1 MNKVFGKKTDF
12 APVKEDASRVII
24 CYGYQEV
31 DEENATWIEIYIYK
45 KQVSQVTLEDVKK
58 AIIADIDSQTDEKIL
73 TGFVWTDNDGVE
85 RHVWLS
91 KENQS
96 NYSEAQRRAEK
107 KGNKNYVPVTFK
119 IGEDENNAACYRT
132 FETLDDLNNFYDGV
146 YVHIQQCLAEGWQ
159 KKDAID
165 FEPYEAFFAAAEE
178 QEQEVNE

>member
-12 APVKEDASRVII
+12 APIKEDASRVII

-45 KQVSQVTLEDVKK
+45 KQISQVTLEDVKK

-73 TGFVWTDNDGVE
+73 TGFIWTDNDGVE

-96 NYSEAQRRAEK
+96 NYSEAQRLADK
-107 KGNKNYVPVTFK
+107 KGSKNYTPKTFK
-119 IGEDENNAACYRT
+119 ISESEDKKAYYRT
-132 FETLDDLNNFYDGV
+132 FETLSDLNEFYLAV
-146 YVHIQQCLAEGWQ
+146 YDYIEQCLGEGWQ
-159 KKDAID
+159 QKDAVD
-165 FEPYEAFFAAAEE
+165 FGPYEAFFKAVEE
-178 QEQEVNE
+178 EEVVND

>member
-73 TGFVWTDNDGVE
+73 TGFIWTDNDGVE

-96 NYSEAQRRAEK
+96 NYSEAQRLADK
-107 KGNKNYVPVTFK
+107 KGSKNYTPKTFK
-119 IGEDENNAACYRT
+119 ISESEDKKAYYRT
-132 FETLDDLNNFYDGV
+132 FETLADLNEFYYAV
-146 YVHIQQCLAEGWQ
+146 YDYIEQCLGEGWQ
-159 KKDAID
+159 QKDAID
-165 FEPYEAFFAAAEE
+165 FGPYEAFFKAVEE
-178 QEQEVNE
+178 EEVAND